1 MILKLFLPGHSL
13 SSVIENV
20 ETSLGVPKPETLSE
34 QELKEQQFVVKSEG
48 EGDKNEEETVDEE
61 KKEDG
66 EMKDQDEDVKQQG
79 IIIIKH

>member
-1 MILKLFLPGHSL
+1 M

-61 KKEDG
+61 KQEDG
-66 EMKDQDEDVKQQG
+66 EMKDQDEDVKQKG
-79 IIIIKH
+79 MIIIKTLAAS